1 MSNRQGLL
9 TLSLMLLLSVPA
21 AAGQPPAP
29 PAGWTDGYVIAN
41 GIRIHY
47 WRTGGDKPPLILAH
61 GSSDDGLC
69 WTNFAQELT
78 ADFDVIMP
86 DARGHGLT
94 DPPSENEPADV
105 QVDDL
110 KGLIDELHLDKPIV
124 MGHSMGASAAA
135 WFGAKYPDVARAIVL
150 EDPGLLPRTGG
161 RGGDN
166 DPEERRR
173 QTLERNNRG
182 YDEMVAQCVK
192 NSPTWG
198 LSECQFWAPSKLRHH
213 PNTAYRRLGDR
224 PSMNSLFAKITVPT
238 LIIKADAPPDVR
250 KQNEAVAAALAHG
263 KIVHIDGAGHNVRR
277 ERKQAMLDALEP
289 FLAKFK
295 RGT

>member
-1 MSNRQGLL
+1 MSRRQALIALNLALL
-9 TLSLMLLLSVPA
+9 TTVPA
-21 AAGQPPAP
+21 LAAQPPTP

-47 WRTGGDKPPLILAH
+47 WRTGGNKLPLILAH

-69 WTNFAQELT
+69 WTNLAIELV

-86 DARGHGLT
+86 DARGHGLS
-94 DPPSENEPADV
+94 DPPSAGEPADA

-110 KGLIDELHLDKPIV
+110 AGIINELHLTKPIV

-135 WFGAKYPDVARAIVL
+135 WFGAKYPGVARAVVL
-150 EDPGLLPRTGG
+150 EDPGLLPRGDGG
-161 RGGDN
+161 GGN
-166 DPEERRR
+166 SDPEARRR

-192 NSPTWG
+192 NSPAWG
-198 LSECQFWAPSKLRHH
+198 LDECRIWAPSKLRHH

-224 PSMNSLFAKITVPT
+224 PAMSDLFAKITVPT

-250 KQNEAVAAALAHG
+250 RQNEEVAAKLAHG

-277 ERKQAMLDALEP
+277 EQKQLLLDALKP

-295 RGT
+295 SRT

>member
-1 MSNRQGLL
+1 MSRRQALIALTLALL
-9 TLSLMLLLSVPA
+9 TTVPA
-21 AAGQPPAP
+21 LAAQPPTP

-47 WRTGGDKPPLILAH
+47 WRTGGNKPPLILAH

-69 WTNFAQELT
+69 WTNLAKELV

-86 DARGHGLT
+86 DARGHGLS
-94 DPPSENEPADV
+94 DPPSAGEPADA

-110 KGLIDELHLDKPIV
+110 AGLIKELQLTKPIV

-135 WFGAKYPDVARAIVL
+135 WFGAKYPGVPRAVVL
-150 EDPGLLPRTGG
+150 EDPGLLPRGDGG
-161 RGGDN
+161 GGN
-166 DPEERRR
+166 SGPEPRRR
-173 QTLERNNRG
+173 QTLERNNRS

-192 NSPTWG
+192 NSPAWG
-198 LSECQFWAPSKLRHH
+198 LDECRIWAPSKLRHH

-224 PSMNSLFAKITVPT
+224 PAMSDLFAKITVPT

-250 KQNEAVAAALAHG
+250 RQNEEVAAKLAHG

-277 ERKQAMLDALEP
+277 EQKQLLLDALKP

-295 RGT
+295 SGA